1 LAGNR
6 RSMVRKRFDSI
17 WKRRL
22 FKSVATATPRPSRKL
37 IVQPQDTPTL
47 KTMTVLPSQNMA
59 DSNLHYDGLETPRS
73 ILPIHHC
80 SYR

>member
-1 LAGNR
+1 MA
-6 RSMVRKRFDSI
+6 RKRFDSI

-22 FKSVATATPRPSRKL
+22 FKSVATPRPSRKL
-37 IVQPQDTPTL
+37 IIQSPDTPTL
-47 KTMTVLPSQNMA
+47 KTTAVLPSQNMA

-80 SYR
+80 TSR